1 MPDPNEQ
8 GNVQTPLIRW
18 LREPLVQFLLIG
30 VALFLISG
38 ALNLRTSQGGKG
50 HDIALTTDDLRQLHS
65 TFTAQW
71 EREPS
76 PEEMRGLVE
85 QRIRDEILYLEALQ
99 LGLDKDD
106 VIIRRRLA
114 QKMQFLSED
123 VSAAYEPKAED
134 LKVWY
139 EENSQQFSLPATIT
153 FRHLYFSPDR
163 RGASVRQ
170 AALKVLAKIAS
181 QPEGSETAAD
191 LADPFMFQNY
201 YGDRS
206 AEQLAKEFGTSFAL
220 AIFQLKPGP
229 WQGPIESGYGWHL
242 VWIESITPGRV
253 PHFEEVEPDVK
264 TAWLAGQKAQQW
276 QKAYE
281 KMRAKYQVVLP
292 EPPVEPSAT
301 RTHSSTEVAR

>member
-1 MPDPNEQ
+1 MSDLNKRGSAQ
-8 GNVQTPLIRW
+8 SSMIQW

-38 ALNLRTSQGGKG
+38 ALNRGTSQRARGY
-50 HDIALTTDDLRQLHS
+50 DIALTMDDLRQVHN
-65 TFTAQW
+65 TFRAQW

-85 QRIRDEILYLEALQ
+85 QRIREEILYREALQ

-123 VSAAYEPKAED
+123 VSAAYEPKSEE
-134 LKVWY
+134 LKLWY
-139 EENSQQFSLPATIT
+139 EKNSQRFSLPATIT

-163 RGASVRQ
+163 RGRNARQ
-170 AALKVLAKIAS
+170 AAVNTLATIAS
-181 QPEGSETAAD
+181 QPEDSKTAD

-201 YGDRS
+201 YRGRS
-206 AEQLAKEFGTSFAL
+206 ADQLTKEFGTSFAQAVL
-220 AIFQLKPGP
+220 QLKPGS

-242 VWIESITPGRV
+242 VWIESITPGRI
-253 PHFEEVEPDVK
+253 PNFAEVEPDVK
-264 TAWLAGQKAQQW
+264 TAWLADQKAQQW
-276 QKAYE
+276 QKAYD
-281 KMRAKYQVVLP
+281 KMRTKYQVLLP
-292 EPPVEPSAT
+292 EPPAEPSSA
-301 RTHSSTEVAR
+301 RMHSSPEVSR

>member
-1 MPDPNEQ
+1 MSELNKRGDAQ
-8 GNVQTPLIRW
+8 SSMIQW

-38 ALNLRTSQGGKG
+38 ALNRGTSQRGRGY
-50 HDIALTTDDLRQLHS
+50 DIALTMDDLRQVHN
-65 TFTAQW
+65 TFRAQW

-85 QRIRDEILYLEALQ
+85 QRIREEILYREALQ

-123 VSAAYEPKAED
+123 VSAAYEPKSEE
-134 LKVWY
+134 LKLWY
-139 EENSQQFSLPATIT
+139 EKNSQRFSLPAIIS

-163 RGASVRQ
+163 RGRNARQ
-170 AALKVLAKIAS
+170 AAVKTLAKIAS
-181 QPEGSETAAD
+181 QPEDSKTAD

-201 YGDRS
+201 YRGRS
-206 AEQLAKEFGTSFAL
+206 ADQLTKEFGTSFAQAVL
-220 AIFQLKPGP
+220 QLKPGS

-242 VWIESITPGRV
+242 VWIESITPGRT
-253 PHFEEVEPDVK
+253 PNFEEVEPDVK
-264 TAWLAGQKAQQW
+264 TAWLADQKAQQW
-276 QKAYE
+276 QKAYD
-281 KMRAKYQVVLP
+281 KMRTKYQVLLP
-292 EPPVEPSAT
+292 EPPAEPSSA
-301 RTHSSTEVAR
+301 RMHSSPEVSR

>member
-1 MPDPNEQ
+1 MSDLNKRGSAQ
-8 GNVQTPLIRW
+8 SSMIQW

-38 ALNLRTSQGGKG
+38 ALNRGTSQRARGY
-50 HDIALTTDDLRQLHS
+50 DIALTMDDLRQVHN
-65 TFTAQW
+65 TFRAQW

-85 QRIRDEILYLEALQ
+85 QRIREEILYREALQ

-123 VSAAYEPKAED
+123 VSAAYEPKSEE
-134 LKVWY
+134 LKLWY
-139 EENSQQFSLPATIT
+139 EKNSQRFSLPATIT

-163 RGASVRQ
+163 RGRNARQ
-170 AALKVLAKIAS
+170 AAVNTLATIAS
-181 QPEGSETAAD
+181 QPEDSKTAD

-201 YGDRS
+201 YRGRS
-206 AEQLAKEFGTSFAL
+206 ADQLTKEFGTSFAQAVL
-220 AIFQLKPGP
+220 QLKPGS

-242 VWIESITPGRV
+242 IWIESITPGRI
-253 PHFEEVEPDVK
+253 PNFEEVERDVK
-264 TAWLAGQKAQQW
+264 TAWLADQKAQQW
-276 QKAYE
+276 QKAYD
-281 KMRAKYQVVLP
+281 KMRTKYQVLLP
-292 EPPVEPSAT
+292 EPPAEPSSA
-301 RTHSSTEVAR
+301 RMHSSPEVSR

>member
-1 MPDPNEQ
+1 M
-8 GNVQTPLIRW
+8 LH
-18 LREPLVQFLLIG
+18 EPLVQFLVIG

-38 ALNLRTSQGGKG
+38 ALHHRTGQGARGYN
-50 HDIALTTDDLRQLHS
+50 IALTLDDLRQLHN
-65 TFTAQW
+65 TFAAQW
-71 EREPS
+71 EREPA

-85 QRIRDEILYLEALQ
+85 QRVHEEVLYREALQ

-123 VSAAYEPKAED
+123 VSAAYEPKTDE
-134 LKVWY
+134 LMVWY
-139 EENSQQFSLPATIT
+139 EKNRQRFSLPATIT

-163 RGASVRQ
+163 RGPAVRQ
-170 AALKVLAKIAS
+170 AALKVLARITLQTEAS
-181 QPEGSETAAD
+181 KGVAD

-201 YGDRS
+201 YRDRS
-206 AEQLAKEFGTSFAL
+206 ADQLTKEFGTSFAQ
-220 AIFQLKPGP
+220 AVFQLKPGS

-253 PHFEEVEPDVK
+253 PYFEEIESNVK
-264 TAWLAGQKAQQW
+264 SAWLADQKTQQW

-281 KMRAKYQVVLP
+281 KMRAKYQVLLP
-292 EPPVEPSAT
+292 EAPGDPSSA
-301 RTHSSTEVAR
+301 RMPSSPQVAR

>member
-38 ALNLRTSQGGKG
+38 ALNQRTSQGGKG
-50 HDIALTTDDLRQLHS
+50 HDIALTMDDLRQLQN

-123 VSAAYEPKAED
+123 VSAAYEPKTEE
-134 LKVWY
+134 LKPWY
-139 EENSQQFSLPATIT
+139 EENSQRFSLPATIT

-163 RGASVRQ
+163 RGSNARQ
-170 AALKVLAKIAS
+170 AALKVLAKITR
-181 QPEGSETAAD
+181 QPENSKSVAE

-206 AEQLAKEFGTSFAL
+206 AEQLAKEFGTSFAQ

-264 TAWLAGQKAQQW
+264 TAWLADRKALQW

-281 KMRAKYQVVLP
+281 KMRAKYQVSLP
-292 EPPVEPSAT
+292 EAPAERSSVRMPPPA
-301 RTHSSTEVAR
+301 EVVR

>member
-1 MPDPNEQ
+1 MSELNKRGSAQ
-8 GNVQTPLIRW
+8 SSMIQW

-38 ALNLRTSQGGKG
+38 ALNRGASQRGRGY
-50 HDIALTTDDLRQLHS
+50 DIALTMDDLRQVHN
-65 TFTAQW
+65 TFRAQW

-85 QRIRDEILYLEALQ
+85 QRIREEILYREALQ

-123 VSAAYEPKAED
+123 VSAAYEPKSEE
-134 LKVWY
+134 LKLWY
-139 EENSQQFSLPATIT
+139 EKNSQRFSLPATIS

-163 RGASVRQ
+163 RGRNARQ
-170 AALKVLAKIAS
+170 AAVNTLAKIAS
-181 QPEGSETAAD
+181 QPEDSKTAD

-201 YGDRS
+201 YRGRS
-206 AEQLAKEFGTSFAL
+206 ADQLTKEFGTSFAPAVL
-220 AIFQLKPGP
+220 QLKPGS

-242 VWIESITPGRV
+242 VWIESITPGRI
-253 PHFEEVEPDVK
+253 PNFEEVEPDVK
-264 TAWLAGQKAQQW
+264 TAWLADQKAQQW
-276 QKAYE
+276 QKAYD
-281 KMRAKYQVVLP
+281 KMRTKYQVLLP
-292 EPPVEPSAT
+292 EPPAESSSA
-301 RTHSSTEVAR
+301 RMHSSPEVSR